1 MSHPQQARPM
11 RRIFAVLNKR
21 AGTLL
26 DRDPAVVKGQ
36 VETAFAGEGRSIT
49 VELASGVRICHAI
62 DRAVASDFD
71 TIIVGGGDGS
81 ANYAVGKLAGTQ
93 VRLGVLPL
101 GTMNLLARDL
111 QTPTVLEE
119 AIVAL
124 RDATPQMVDIAT
136 LNGRPFHTL
145 SGVGFFSQMARAREE
160 TRDLPGRILRMGVAA
175 LRAFYRAGRFSLEIE
190 IDGQRQQIDAF
201 AVLVTNNSFAGD
213 EWRRATLESGALE
226 VHIAEDRGA
235 LGRLKAG
242 ADLLTGG
249 WRNNPGIHSF
259 TAQQVRISTGRRRTW
274 VSTDGELV
282 RENVPLE
289 YRIRRRGLALLFPR
303 TDAAKVG
310 LAGVSN
316 AAAQNSR

>member
-1 MSHPQQARPM
+1 MPQPERARPE

-26 DRDPAVVKGQ
+26 DRDPIAVKEQ

-49 VELASGVRICHAI
+49 VELASGVRICRAI
-62 DRAVASDFD
+62 DRAVALNFD

-81 ANYAVGKLAGTQ
+81 ANYAVGKLAGTD
-93 VRLGVLPL
+93 VTLGVLPL

-119 AIVAL
+119 AIIAL
-124 RDATPQMVDIAT
+124 RDATPRMIDVAT

-175 LRAFYRAGRFSLEIE
+175 FRAFYRAGRFSLEIE
-190 IDGQRQQIDAF
+190 IDGERQQIDAF
-201 AVLVTNNSFAGD
+201 AVLVTNNTFSGED
-213 EWRRATLESGALE
+213 WRRTTLEGGALE

-235 LGRLKAG
+235 LGKLKAG
-242 ADLLTGG
+242 ADLLTGS
-249 WRNNPGIHSF
+249 WRNNSGIHSF
-259 TAQQVRISTGRRRTW
+259 KAQKVRISTGRRRTW

-289 YRIRRRGLALLFPR
+289 YGIRQHALSLLFPH
-303 TDAAKVG
+303 TDGAETGSVA
-310 LAGVSN
+310 
-316 AAAQNSR
+316 R